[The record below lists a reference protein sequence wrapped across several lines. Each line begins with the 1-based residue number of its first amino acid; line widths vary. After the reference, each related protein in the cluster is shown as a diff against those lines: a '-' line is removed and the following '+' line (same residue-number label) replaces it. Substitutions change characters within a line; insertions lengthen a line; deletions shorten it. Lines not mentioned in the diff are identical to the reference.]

1 MANWELLENIEG
13 DLESKEKEANE
24 NKEDL
29 EKIDQRIANIE
40 SALGKLEGD
49 EEVDNAVSE
58 KKKEAE
64 TEKKS
69 AEKKREELL
78 KNVEGLENSL
88 GELEEKNSRSQKQI
102 EQLIGL
108 GEEMD
113 DAVAVIDERAG
124 KIASAQNK
132 LKQLRSELEKKLP

>member
-49 EEVDNAVSE
+49 EEIENAVSE

-78 KNVEGLENSL
+78 KNVEDLENSL

-124 KIASAQNK
+124 KIASAQNT
-132 LKQLRSELEKKLP
+132 LKQLRSGLEKKLP

>member
-49 EEVDNAVSE
+49 EEVENAVSE

>member
-49 EEVDNAVSE
+49 EEIENAVSE

-78 KNVEGLENSL
+78 KNVEDLENSL

-132 LKQLRSELEKKLP
+132 LKQLRSGLEKKLP